1 MSFDLNEAK
10 IFYVLVQ
17 LFLKDG
23 CGMNPM
29 MRRFMG
35 GS

>member
-1 MSFDLNEAK
+1 MIIEK
-10 IFYVLVQ
+10 LVV
-17 LFLKDG
+17 FGPAFFEKDG

-35 GS
+35 GG